1 MLSLSLPVRI
11 FLCVL
16 PTDMRRGFDGLMRMA
31 EEHLQQNV
39 LDGGL
44 FVFVNRRR
52 DRVKLLYWDGHPSRT
67 PCRIALLG
75 LPAQSVLIGA
85 SAPIIPPRRVAR
97 MCAARFNRRDTAPRR
112 HFEPPSTIVAR
123 STLPARCDAGMSSS
137 TTT

>member
-1 MLSLSLPVRI
+1 VQI

-52 DRVKLLYWDGHPSRT
+52 DRVKLLYWDGDGLCIWYKRLESGTVELPAASSETTHVT
-67 PCRIALLG
+67 LTATELALLLG
-75 LPAQSVLIGA
+75 GIELA
-85 SAPIIPPRRVAR
+85 SAKRRKRYRLSVRGLKSATCLR
-97 MCAARFNRRDTAPRR
+97 VRIGQGLRL
-112 HFEPPSTIVAR
+112 V
-123 STLPARCDAGMSSS
+123 G
-137 TTT
+137 